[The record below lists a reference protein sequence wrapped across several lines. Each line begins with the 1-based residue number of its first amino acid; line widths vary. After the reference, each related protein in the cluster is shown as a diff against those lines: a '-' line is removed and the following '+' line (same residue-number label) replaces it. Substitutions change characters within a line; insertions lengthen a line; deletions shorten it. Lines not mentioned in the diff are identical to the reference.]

1 MLMAGIAPYPQDN
14 HTWISHQRRVRE
26 VRKVQDGRPQATA
39 QIAAVGQKILGR
51 PPERFRRLR
60 APEAAVIAVAGWFYG
75 EMMKMQEERGLIEPS
90 KHFRNDVELEVQK
103 LFS

>member
-1 MLMAGIAPYPQDN
+1 M
-14 HTWISHQRRVRE
+14 
-26 VRKVQDGRPQATA
+26 
-39 QIAAVGQKILGR
+39 
-51 PPERFRRLR
+51 
-60 APEAAVIAVAGWFYG
+60 IAVAGWFYG